1 MENKDPYTRLLQIAT
16 NMITGGCCMSPNA
29 DDYPKS
35 IPKWII
41 RGIEEDHERMK
52 ALGVE
57 IAEIRRKLLKENFP
71 TEEEYKQKI
80 EHTQGT
86 GPDIDTSDVPF

>member
-1 MENKDPYTRLLQIAT
+1 MKNNDPYTRLLQIAT
-16 NMITGGCCMSPNA
+16 AMITNNNCMSPNP
-29 DDYPKS
+29 DDYPKH
-35 IPKWII
+35 IPNWVS
-41 RGIEEDHERMK
+41 RGIEKDNARMK

-80 EHTQGT
+80 EHIQGT
-86 GPDIDTSDVPF
+86 GSDGPADLPF